1 MRHYAAIEDSGGA
14 AATQAAGAAR
24 VVGLISHLANLGLD
38 DDDLSAVLSLLSRP
52 ARQQA
57 APPEASRKEDRA
69 EQVDPLTRDK
79 STTVYLVEEQ
89 QILREAFCSFLDS
102 QPDFRVLGSSHDTSG
117 EALARAAES
126 LNPDVMVVGVKTV
139 QTDTVDRLA
148 ILKEAA
154 PHMPL
159 VLLFAFYDLHG
170 IKGLRDLSRD
180 TSVGC
185 AYLLKHNV
193 DTVEQLTQVVH
204 SVAQGRI
211 TLDPTVMEELIKAG
225 DSRNGFLKELSP
237 KELEVLSWMAKGY
250 RNDTIADVLSRDVK
264 TVERHINNIYS
275 KLSSDREEGS
285 DGSSRHPRVQAT
297 LTYLRATGL
306 LPADQFIDD

>member
-1 MRHYAAIEDSGGA
+1 MRHDATEVEAGG
-14 AATQAAGAAR
+14 R
-24 VVGLISHLANLGLD
+24 VGLISHLAKLGLG
-38 DDDLSAVLSLLSRP
+38 DDDLSDILSLLSRP
-52 ARQQA
+52 SRQEATQPDVSSAPEERPGQA
-57 APPEASRKEDRA
+57 S
-69 EQVDPLTRDK
+69 PLPK
-79 STTVYLVEEQ
+79 GKAISVYLVEEQ
-89 QILREAFCSFLDS
+89 QILREAFCSFFDS
-102 QPDFRVLGSSHDTSG
+102 QPNFQVLGSSHDTSG
-117 EALARAAES
+117 EALVDAAQS
-126 LNPDVMVVGVKTV
+126 LNPDVMVIGVKTV
-139 QTDTVDRLA
+139 QTATVEKLA

-180 TSVGC
+180 ASVGC

-225 DSRNGFLKELSP
+225 DPRSGSLKDLSP

-250 RNDTIADVLSRDVK
+250 RNDTIAQLLSRDVK
-264 TVERHINNIYS
+264 TVERHINNIYG
-275 KLSSDREEGS
+275 KLQADGDGPVDARDR
-285 DGSSRHPRVQAT
+285 RVHAA
-297 LTYLRATGL
+297 LTYLRGAGI
-306 LPADQFIDD
+306 LPTEQLIGA